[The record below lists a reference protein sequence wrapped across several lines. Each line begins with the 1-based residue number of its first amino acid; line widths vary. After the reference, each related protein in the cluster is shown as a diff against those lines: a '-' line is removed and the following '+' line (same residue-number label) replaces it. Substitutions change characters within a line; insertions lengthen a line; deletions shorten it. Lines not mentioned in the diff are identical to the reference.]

1 MKRTSHTNTST
12 QVPRGL
18 EKLHLCLLAGAEME
32 KARDGK
38 KYKGD
43 RRTITK
49 HETAHDPA
57 NAL

>member
-18 EKLHLCLLAGAEME
+18 EQLHLCLLAGAGME
-32 KARDGK
+32 KAQAGK
-38 KYKGD
+38 KYKGA

-49 HETAHDPA
+49 HEAAT
-57 NAL
+57 